1 MSLLYALNKNNI
13 VYIGVEMS
21 NMIAGQFTF
30 ENCLSN
36 YKLRILD
43 NKVIIGIIGNKKE
56 AQVILANKEIF
67 TLDQN
72 HQLTKKH
79 LVLEVL
85 PKIFNLLKDKELL
98 IKRDDEPY
106 YMNSTI
112 VVAYQNKL
120 YEIDSYFNVISYQR
134 YLAVGK
140 DSKWGLGVLTNNE
153 NMKPQNALLKA
164 LEISSKYVTALGKQ
178 YLLVNTHDLKYQL
191 INGGKR
197 C

>member
-1 MSLLYALNKNNI
+1 M
-13 VYIGVEMS
+13 
-21 NMIAGQFTF
+21 
-30 ENCLSN
+30 
-36 YKLRILD
+36 
-43 NKVIIGIIGNKKE
+43 
-56 AQVILANKEIF
+56 
-67 TLDQN
+67 
-72 HQLTKKH
+72 
-79 LVLEVL
+79 L

-134 YLAVGK
+134 YLTAGK
-140 DSKWGLGVLTNNE
+140 DSKWGIGALTNNE

-164 LEISSKYVTALGKQ
+164 LEISSKYVTALGNQ
-178 YLLVNTHDLKYQL
+178 YLLVNTNDLKYQL

>member
-72 HQLTKKH
+72 NQLTKKH

-134 YLAVGK
+134 YLTAGK
-140 DSKWGLGVLTNNE
+140 DSKWGIGALTNNE

-164 LEISSKYVTALGKQ
+164 LEISSKYVTALGNQ
-178 YLLVNTHDLKYQL
+178 YLLVNTNDLKYQL

>member
-1 MSLLYALNKNNI
+1 
-13 VYIGVEMS
+13 MS
-21 NMIAGQFTF
+21 NTIAGQFTF

-134 YLAVGK
+134 YLTAGK
-140 DSKWGLGVLTNNE
+140 DSKWGIGVLTNNE
-153 NMKPQNALLKA
+153 YMNPQNALLKA

-178 YLLVNTHDLKYQL
+178 YLLVNTNDLKYQL

>member
-21 NMIAGQFTF
+21 NIIAGQFTF

-85 PKIFNLLKDKELL
+85 PKTFNLLKDNELL

-134 YLAVGK
+134 YLAAGK

-153 NMKPQNALLKA
+153 NMKPENTLLKA
-164 LEISSKYVTALGKQ
+164 LEISSKYATALGNQ
-178 YLLVNTHDLKYQL
+178 YLLVNTNDLKYQL
-191 INGGKR
+191 FNGGKR

>member
-1 MSLLYALNKNNI
+1 MSLLYALNKNNT

-56 AQVILANKEIF
+56 AQVIFANKEIF

-72 HQLTKKH
+72 QQLTKKH

-85 PKIFNLLKDKELL
+85 PKIFNLLNDQELL

-134 YLAVGK
+134 YLTAGK
-140 DSKWGLGVLTNNE
+140 DSKWGIGALTNNE
-153 NMKPQNALLKA
+153 NMNPQNALLKA

-178 YLLVNTHDLKYQL
+178 YLLVNTNDLKYQL